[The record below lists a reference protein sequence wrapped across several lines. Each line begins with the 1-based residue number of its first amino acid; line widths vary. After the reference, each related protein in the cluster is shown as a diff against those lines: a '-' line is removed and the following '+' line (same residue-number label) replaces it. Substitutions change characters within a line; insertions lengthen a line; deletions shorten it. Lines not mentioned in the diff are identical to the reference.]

1 MDWQSFL
8 QWFFIIA
15 SGASI
20 FGGWLA
26 SASRKNGNETREL
39 LKELHK
45 DSEKFMI
52 ELHKDSQ
59 IILNSMDKRAN
70 ERHQDVLEI
79 LKK

>member
-1 MDWQSFL
+1 MDWQVFL

-26 SASRKNGNETREL
+26 WASRKNGNETREL
-39 LKELHK
+39 MKELHK
-45 DSEKFMI
+45 DT
-52 ELHKDSQ
+52 Q
-59 IILNSMDKRAN
+59 VILNSIDKRAN